1 MQRLRELW
9 AYRTLIANLA
19 QRELRAK
26 YKKSVLGWGWSL
38 ISPAATLAVYTLV
51 FGVYLKAV
59 PPPMANGT
67 ANFAIFLFTAL
78 IIWNGFSN
86 VLNGSMSSL
95 VDSGGLLSKIYFPP
109 ECPLIA
115 GMMASLLQVG
125 IESAILVGVM
135 VVLGNVSWTFIWLP
149 VLVVEVMAFALGL
162 GMIASLYNVIYRDVS
177 YLVGI
182 GMQILFYST
191 PIVYQLTDVP
201 EKIGPVPV
209 RALVEASPLTQ
220 YVIQSRQV
228 MYLLEF
234 PTLNQVGYTFACSV
248 AVLVFGWW
256 VFTRRAADVIE
267 EI

>member
-38 ISPAATLAVYTLV
+38 ISPAATLGVYTLV

-67 ANFAIFLFTAL
+67 GNFAIFLFTAL

-86 VLNGSMSSL
+86 VINGSMGSL

-115 GMMASLLQVG
+115 GMIASLLQVA
-125 IESAILVGVM
+125 IESVILVAVM
-135 VVLGNVSWTFIWLP
+135 VAVGNVSWTIVWLP
-149 VLVVEVMAFALGL
+149 VLIVETMAFALGL

-182 GMQILFYST
+182 GMQILFYGT
-191 PIVYQLTDVP
+191 PIVYQLTDIP
-201 EKIGPVPV
+201 ERIGPVPV
-209 RALVEASPLTQ
+209 RAIVELSPLTQ
-220 YVIQSRQV
+220 YVTQSRQV
-228 MYLLEF
+228 MYSLTF
-234 PTLNQVGYTFACSV
+234 PTMRQVTYTFV
-248 AVLVFGWW
+248 ASAATLVFGWW
-256 VFTRRAADVIE
+256 VFKRRAADVIE